1 MSIDQGNLRNDP
13 GDKIMLAPA
22 DYLRVLS
29 DSGVTF
35 YTGVPDSL
43 LKEFCACV
51 TSTMKSK
58 DHVIAANEGASVG
71 LAIGHYIGTGS
82 LPLVYLQN
90 SGLGNTVNPL
100 LSLASTEVYGI
111 PMLLMLGWRGEPGK
125 KDEPQHV
132 HQGRVMVQMLEDMD
146 IPVVVLSNEIATAKI
161 QTQAAAKQAHEIKGP
176 VAIIVKKNTF
186 DKYASIKVEVDLPM
200 GREEA
205 IIAAAETLEDNAAVI
220 CTTGMPSRELFEHR
234 ARCEAGHHRD
244 FLTVGGMGHASQ
256 IALGLAMAQPSRP
269 VYCFDGDGAAL
280 MHMGSMAIIGQ
291 SKAKNLIH
299 LVFNNGVHGSVG
311 GQPTVG
317 FNIDMP
323 QIALACGYATSQRV
337 TTIDELKN
345 AISAA
350 HMAEGVSFIEV
361 QVRSGNRA
369 DIGRPT
375 STPSQNKSA
384 MMKFLRGEACNN
396 D

>member
-1 MSIDQGNLRNDP
+1 
-13 GDKIMLAPA
+13 MLCPT
-22 DYLRVLS
+22 DYLRVLG

-35 YTGVPDSL
+35 FTGVPDSL

-51 TSTMKSK
+51 TVTLKPE
-58 DHVIAANEGASVG
+58 DHLISANEGAAVG

-90 SGLGNTVNPL
+90 SGLGNVVNPL
-100 LSLASTEVYGI
+100 LSLASPEVYGT

-132 HQGRVMVQMLEDMD
+132 HQGRVMAKMLEDMD
-146 IPVVVLSNEIATAKI
+146 LPFVVLSEDMVEAEV
-161 QTQAAAKQAHEIKGP
+161 QTKAAAQQARDINGP
-176 VAIIVKKNTF
+176 VALVVKKNTF
-186 DKYASIKVEVDLPM
+186 DKYAAPEVEADLPL

-220 CTTGMPSRELFEHR
+220 FTTGMPSRELFEFR
-234 ARCEAGHHRD
+234 ARNEAGHDRD

-256 IALGLAMAQPSRP
+256 IALGLAMAQPARP
-269 VYCFDGDGAAL
+269 IYYFDGDGAIL
-280 MHMGSMAIIGQ
+280 MHMGSMAITGQ
-291 SKAKNLIH
+291 SNAKNLIH

-323 QIALACGYATSQRV
+323 KIAIACGYASAQRV
-337 TTIDELKN
+337 TNKKGLHS
-345 AISAA
+345 AIT
-350 HMAEGVSFIEV
+350 MARATDGVSFIEV
-361 QVRSGNRA
+361 QVRPGNRA

-375 STPSQNKSA
+375 STLEQNNVA
-384 MMKFLRGEACNN
+384 MMKFLGVQ
-396 D
+396 

>member
-1 MSIDQGNLRNDP
+1 
-13 GDKIMLAPA
+13 MLAPS
-22 DYLRVLS
+22 DYLRVLG
-29 DSGVTF
+29 DAGVTF
-35 YTGVPDSL
+35 FTGVPDSL

-51 TSTMKSK
+51 TTTLKPE
-58 DHVIAANEGASVG
+58 DHLIAANEGASVG
-71 LAIGHYIGTGS
+71 LAIGHYLGTGS

-90 SGLGNTVNPL
+90 SGLGNTVNPI
-100 LSLASTEVYGI
+100 LSLASPEVYGT

-132 HQGRVMVQMLEDMD
+132 HQGRVMINLLEDMD
-146 IPVVVLSNEIATAKI
+146 LPVFVLSNDITEAEV
-161 QTQAAAKQAHEIKGP
+161 QTKAAAQKARDINGP
-176 VAIIVKKNTF
+176 VALVVKKNTF
-186 DKYASIKVEVDLPM
+186 DKYAAPKAGVDLPM

-205 IIAAAETLEDNAAVI
+205 IIAAAEVLEDNAAVI
-220 CTTGMPSRELFEHR
+220 CTTGMPSRELFEFR
-234 ARCEAGHHRD
+234 ARNEAGHHRD

-256 IALGLAMAQPSRP
+256 IALGLAMAQPARP

-280 MHMGSMAIIGQ
+280 MHMGSMAITGQ

-323 QIALACGYATSQRV
+323 QIATACGYVTARRV
-337 TTIDELKN
+337 NTKEDLQK
-345 AISAA
+345 AIISSRLAD
-350 HMAEGVSFIEV
+350 GVTFIEV
-361 QVRSGNRA
+361 RVRPGNRA

-375 STPSQNKSA
+375 STPSQNKIA
-384 MMKFLRGEACNN
+384 MMKFLREETTTHG
-396 D
+396 

>member
-1 MSIDQGNLRNDP
+1 
-13 GDKIMLAPA
+13 MLAPS
-22 DYLRVLS
+22 DYLRILK
-29 DSGVTF
+29 DAGVTF
-35 YTGVPDSL
+35 FTGVPDSL

-51 TSTMKSK
+51 TMTLKPE
-58 DHVIAANEGASVG
+58 DHLIAANEGASVG
-71 LAIGHYIGTGS
+71 LAIGHYLGTGS

-100 LSLASTEVYGI
+100 MSLASPEVYGT

-132 HQGRVMVQMLEDMD
+132 HQGRVMIKLLEDMD
-146 IPVVVLSNEIATAKI
+146 LPVVVLSDDIVEAEVQTKAATQKARDI
-161 QTQAAAKQAHEIKGP
+161 SGP
-176 VAIIVKKNTF
+176 VALVVKKNTF
-186 DKYASIKVEVDLPM
+186 DKYSAPKAEADLPM

-205 IIAAAETLEDNAAVI
+205 IIAAAEVLEDNAAVI
-220 CTTGMPSRELFEHR
+220 CTTGMPSRELFEFR
-234 ARCEAGHHRD
+234 ARNEAGHHRD

-256 IALGLAMAQPSRP
+256 IALGLALAQPARP

-280 MHMGSMAIIGQ
+280 MHMGSMAITGQ

-323 QIALACGYATSQRV
+323 QIATACGYVTAKRV
-337 TTIDELKN
+337 ITKEDLQKSI
-345 AISAA
+345 ISSKLTD
-350 HMAEGVSFIEV
+350 GVTFIEV
-361 QVRSGNRA
+361 RVRPGNRA

-375 STPSQNKSA
+375 STPAENKMA
-384 MMKFLRGEACNN
+384 MMKFLNLGEKT
-396 D
+396 

>member
-1 MSIDQGNLRNDP
+1 
-13 GDKIMLAPA
+13 MLAPS
-22 DYLRVLS
+22 DYLRVLG
-29 DSGVTF
+29 DAGVTF
-35 YTGVPDSL
+35 FTGVPDSL

-51 TSTMKSK
+51 TMSLKPE

-100 LSLASTEVYGI
+100 LSLASPEVYGT

-132 HQGRVMVQMLEDMD
+132 HQGRVMVKMLEDMD
-146 IPVVVLSNEIATAKI
+146 LPVVVLSDDIAEAEA
-161 QTQAAAKQAHEIKGP
+161 QTKAAAQQARDINGP
-176 VAIIVKKNTF
+176 VALVVKKGTF
-186 DKYASIKVEVDLPM
+186 DKFAAPKAEADLPM

-205 IIAAAETLEDNAAVI
+205 IMAAAETLEDNAAVI
-220 CTTGMPSRELFEHR
+220 CTTGMPSRELFEFR
-234 ARCEAGHHRD
+234 ARNEAGHHRD
-244 FLTVGGMGHASQ
+244 FLTVGGMGHSSQ
-256 IALGLAMAQPSRP
+256 IALGLAMAQTDRP

-280 MHMGSMAIIGQ
+280 MHMGSMAITGQ
-291 SKAKNLIH
+291 SGAKNLIH

-317 FNIDMP
+317 FDIDMP
-323 QIALACGYATSQRV
+323 TIATACGYATAQRV
-337 TTIDELKN
+337 TTKEDLQS
-345 AISAA
+345 AIAA
-350 HMAEGVSFIEV
+350 ARATDGVTFIEV
-361 QVRSGNRA
+361 QVRPGNRA

-375 STPSQNKSA
+375 STPAQNKIA
-384 MMKFLRGEACNN
+384 MMKFLGVE
-396 D
+396 

>member
-1 MSIDQGNLRNDP
+1 
-13 GDKIMLAPA
+13 MLAPS
-22 DYLRVLS
+22 DYLRILK
-29 DSGVTF
+29 DAGVTF
-35 YTGVPDSL
+35 FTGVPDSL

-51 TSTMKSK
+51 TMTLKPE
-58 DHVIAANEGASVG
+58 DHLIAANEGASVG
-71 LAIGHYIGTGS
+71 LAIGHYLGTGS

-100 LSLASTEVYGI
+100 MSLASPEVYGT

-132 HQGRVMVQMLEDMD
+132 HQGRVMIKLLEDMD
-146 IPVVVLSNEIATAKI
+146 LPVVVLSDDIVEAEVQTKAATQKARDI
-161 QTQAAAKQAHEIKGP
+161 SGP
-176 VAIIVKKNTF
+176 VALVVKKNTF
-186 DKYASIKVEVDLPM
+186 DKYSAPKAEADLPM

-205 IIAAAETLEDNAAVI
+205 IIAAAEVLEDNAAVI
-220 CTTGMPSRELFEHR
+220 CTTGMPSRELFEFR
-234 ARCEAGHHRD
+234 ARNEAGHHRD

-256 IALGLAMAQPSRP
+256 IALGLALAQPARP

-280 MHMGSMAIIGQ
+280 MHMGSMAITGQ

-323 QIALACGYATSQRV
+323 QIATACGYVTAKRV
-337 TTIDELKN
+337 ITKEDLQKSI
-345 AISAA
+345 ISSKLTD
-350 HMAEGVSFIEV
+350 GVTFIEV
-361 QVRSGNRA
+361 RVRPGNRA

-375 STPSQNKSA
+375 STPAENKMA
-384 MMKFLRGEACNN
+384 MMKFLNLGPKT
-396 D
+396 

>member
-1 MSIDQGNLRNDP
+1 
-13 GDKIMLAPA
+13 MLAPT

-35 YTGVPDSL
+35 FTGVPDSL

-51 TSTMKSK
+51 TATIKPQQ
-58 DHVIAANEGASVG
+58 HVIAANEGASVG
-71 LAIGHYIGTGS
+71 LAIGHHIGTGS

-146 IPVVVLSNEIATAKI
+146 VPVVVLSDEIAAAKL
-161 QTQAAAKQAHEIKGP
+161 QTQAAVKKAKEIMGP
-176 VAIIVKKNTF
+176 VAIIIRKNTF
-186 DKYASIKVEVDLPM
+186 DKYASPKLEADLPM

-205 IIAAAETLEDNAAVI
+205 IVAAAETLEDDAAVI
-220 CTTGMPSRELFEHR
+220 CTTGMPSRELFEYR
-234 ARCEAGHHRD
+234 AGSEAGHHRD

-256 IALGLAMAQPSRP
+256 IALGLAMAQPERP

-280 MHMGSMAIIGQ
+280 MHMGSMAITGQ
-291 SKAKNLIH
+291 SAARNLIH

-317 FNIDMP
+317 LDIDMP
-323 QIALACGYATSQRV
+323 QIATACGYAMSQRA
-337 TTIDELKN
+337 TTIDDLKS
-345 AISAA
+345 AIFAA
-350 HMAEGVSFIEV
+350 RTTDGVSFIEV
-361 QVRSGNRA
+361 QVSPGNRA

-375 STPSQNKSA
+375 STPSQNKTA
-384 MMKFLRGEACNN
+384 MIKFLRGETYTN

>member
-1 MSIDQGNLRNDP
+1 
-13 GDKIMLAPA
+13 MLCPT
-22 DYLRVLS
+22 DYLRVLG

-35 YTGVPDSL
+35 FTGVPDSL

-51 TSTMKSK
+51 TVTLKPE
-58 DHVIAANEGASVG
+58 DHLISANEGAAVG

-90 SGLGNTVNPL
+90 SGLGNVVNPL
-100 LSLASTEVYGI
+100 LSLASPEVYGT

-132 HQGRVMVQMLEDMD
+132 HQGRVMAKMLEDMD
-146 IPVVVLSNEIATAKI
+146 LPVVVLSEDMVEAEV
-161 QTQAAAKQAHEIKGP
+161 QTKAAAQQARDINGP
-176 VAIIVKKNTF
+176 VALVVKKNTF
-186 DKYASIKVEVDLPM
+186 DKYAAPEVEADLPL

-220 CTTGMPSRELFEHR
+220 FTTGMPSRELFEFR
-234 ARCEAGHHRD
+234 ARNEAGHDRD

-256 IALGLAMAQPSRP
+256 IALGLAMSQPARP
-269 VYCFDGDGAAL
+269 IYCFDGDGAVL
-280 MHMGSMAIIGQ
+280 MHMGSMAITGQ
-291 SKAKNLIH
+291 SNAKNLIH

-323 QIALACGYATSQRV
+323 KIAIACGYASAQRV
-337 TTIDELKN
+337 TNKKGLHS
-345 AISAA
+345 AIT
-350 HMAEGVSFIEV
+350 MARATDGVSFIEV
-361 QVRSGNRA
+361 QVRPGNRA

-375 STPSQNKSA
+375 STPEQNKVA
-384 MMKFLRGEACNN
+384 MMKFLGVE
-396 D
+396 

>member
-1 MSIDQGNLRNDP
+1 
-13 GDKIMLAPA
+13 MLASL

-29 DSGVTF
+29 DAGVTF
-35 YTGVPDSL
+35 FTGVPDSL

-51 TSTMKSK
+51 TATLKPEE
-58 DHVIAANEGASVG
+58 HLIAANEGASVG
-71 LAIGHYIGTGS
+71 LAIGHYLGTGS

-100 LSLASTEVYGI
+100 LSLASPEVYGV

-132 HQGRVMVQMLEDMD
+132 HQGRVMMKLLEDMD
-146 IPVVVLSNEIATAKI
+146 IPVAVLSTDIAEAEV
-161 QTQAAAKQAHEIKGP
+161 QTKAAAKKARDINGP
-176 VAIIVKKNTF
+176 VALVVKKNTF
-186 DKYASIKVEVDLPM
+186 DKYSVPSAEAKLPM

-205 IIAAAETLEDNAAVI
+205 IIAAAEVLDDNAVVI
-220 CTTGMPSRELFEHR
+220 CTTGMPSRELFEFR
-234 ARCEAGHHRD
+234 VRTEGGHHRD

-256 IALGLAMAQPSRP
+256 IALGLALAQPDRS

-280 MHMGSMAIIGQ
+280 MHMGSMAITGQ
-291 SKAKNLIH
+291 FKASNLTH

-317 FNIDMP
+317 FKIDMP
-323 QIALACGYATSQRV
+323 QIATACGYAETLRV
-337 TTIDELKN
+337 MTKDDLQN
-345 AISAA
+345 AIGNSRNSN
-350 HMAEGVSFIEV
+350 GVTFIEV
-361 QVRSGNRA
+361 QVRPGNRS

-375 STPSQNKSA
+375 STPSENKVA
-384 MMKFLRGEACNN
+384 MMNFLNTEPNG
-396 D
+396 

>member
-1 MSIDQGNLRNDP
+1 
-13 GDKIMLAPA
+13 MLNPS
-22 DYLRVLS
+22 DYLSLLS
-29 DSGVTF
+29 GAGVTF
-35 YTGVPDSL
+35 FTGVPDSL

-51 TSTMKSK
+51 TMTLKPE
-58 DHVIAANEGASVG
+58 DHLIAANEGASVG
-71 LAIGHYIGTGS
+71 LAIGHYLGTGS

-100 LSLASTEVYGI
+100 LSLASPEVYGT

-132 HQGRVMVQMLEDMD
+132 HQGRVMTKMLEDMD
-146 IPVVVLSNEIATAKI
+146 LPIIVLSKDIAEAEVQTKAAI
-161 QTQAAAKQAHEIKGP
+161 QKARNINGP
-176 VAIIVKKNTF
+176 VALVVKKNTF
-186 DKYASIKVEVDLPM
+186 DKFAAPKAEADLPM

-205 IIAAAETLEDNAAVI
+205 IMAAAEVLEDNAAVI
-220 CTTGMPSRELFEHR
+220 CTTGMPSRELFEFR
-234 ARCEAGHHRD
+234 ARNKAGHHRD

-256 IALGLAMAQPSRP
+256 IALGLAIAQPKRP

-280 MHMGSMAIIGQ
+280 MHMGSMAITGQ
-291 SKAKNLIH
+291 SNAKNFIH

-323 QIALACGYATSQRV
+323 QIATACGYAKAQRV
-337 TTIDELKN
+337 KTKEELQDAISDSRTID
-345 AISAA
+345 
-350 HMAEGVSFIEV
+350 GVTFIEV
-361 QVRSGNRA
+361 QVRPGNRA

-375 STPSQNKSA
+375 STPAENKVA
-384 MMKFLRGEACNN
+384 MMKFLSVEQNT
-396 D
+396 

>member
-1 MSIDQGNLRNDP
+1 
-13 GDKIMLAPA
+13 MLCPT
-22 DYLRVLS
+22 DYLRVLG

-35 YTGVPDSL
+35 FTGVPDSL

-51 TSTMKSK
+51 TVTLKPE
-58 DHVIAANEGASVG
+58 DHLISANEGAAVG

-90 SGLGNTVNPL
+90 SGLGNVVNPL
-100 LSLASTEVYGI
+100 LSLASPEVYGT

-132 HQGRVMVQMLEDMD
+132 HQGRVMAKMLEDMD
-146 IPVVVLSNEIATAKI
+146 LPFVVLSEDMVEAEV
-161 QTQAAAKQAHEIKGP
+161 QTKAAAQQARDINGP
-176 VAIIVKKNTF
+176 VALVVKKNTF
-186 DKYASIKVEVDLPM
+186 DKYAAPEVEADLPL

-220 CTTGMPSRELFEHR
+220 CTTGMPSRELFEFR
-234 ARCEAGHHRD
+234 ARNEAGHDRD

-256 IALGLAMAQPSRP
+256 IALGLAMSQPARP
-269 VYCFDGDGAAL
+269 IYCFDGDGAVL
-280 MHMGSMAIIGQ
+280 MHMGSMAITGQ
-291 SKAKNLIH
+291 SNAKNLIH

-317 FNIDMP
+317 FNINMP
-323 QIALACGYATSQRV
+323 KIAIACGYASAQRV
-337 TTIDELKN
+337 TNKKGLHS
-345 AISAA
+345 AIT
-350 HMAEGVSFIEV
+350 MARATDGVSFIEV
-361 QVRSGNRA
+361 QVRPGNRA

-375 STPSQNKSA
+375 STPEQNKVA
-384 MMKFLRGEACNN
+384 MMKFLGVE
-396 D
+396 

>member
-1 MSIDQGNLRNDP
+1 
-13 GDKIMLAPA
+13 MLCPT
-22 DYLRVLS
+22 DYLRVLG

-35 YTGVPDSL
+35 FTGVPDSL

-51 TSTMKSK
+51 TVTLKPE
-58 DHVIAANEGASVG
+58 DHLISANEGAAVG

-90 SGLGNTVNPL
+90 SGLGNVVNPL
-100 LSLASTEVYGI
+100 LSLASPEVYGT

-132 HQGRVMVQMLEDMD
+132 HQGRVMAKMLEDMD
-146 IPVVVLSNEIATAKI
+146 LPFVVLLEDMVEAEV
-161 QTQAAAKQAHEIKGP
+161 QTKAAAQQARDINGP
-176 VAIIVKKNTF
+176 VALVVKKNTF
-186 DKYASIKVEVDLPM
+186 DKYAAPEVEADLPL

-220 CTTGMPSRELFEHR
+220 CTTGMPSRELFEFR
-234 ARCEAGHHRD
+234 ARNEAGHDRD

-256 IALGLAMAQPSRP
+256 IALGLAMSQPARP
-269 VYCFDGDGAAL
+269 IYCFDGDGAVL
-280 MHMGSMAIIGQ
+280 MHMGSMAITGQ
-291 SKAKNLIH
+291 SNAKNLIH

-323 QIALACGYATSQRV
+323 KIAIACGYASAQRV
-337 TTIDELKN
+337 TNKKGLHS
-345 AISAA
+345 AIT
-350 HMAEGVSFIEV
+350 MARATDGVSFIEV
-361 QVRSGNRA
+361 QVRPGNRA

-375 STPSQNKSA
+375 STPEQNKVA
-384 MMKFLRGEACNN
+384 MMKFLGVE
-396 D
+396 

>member
-1 MSIDQGNLRNDP
+1 
-13 GDKIMLAPA
+13 MLCPT
-22 DYLRVLS
+22 DYLRVLG

-35 YTGVPDSL
+35 FTGVPDSL

-51 TSTMKSK
+51 TVTLKPE
-58 DHVIAANEGASVG
+58 DHLISANEGAAVG

-90 SGLGNTVNPL
+90 SGLGNVVNPL
-100 LSLASTEVYGI
+100 LSLASPEVYGT
-111 PMLLMLGWRGEPGK
+111 PMLLMLGWCGEPGK

-132 HQGRVMVQMLEDMD
+132 HQGRVMAKMLEDMD
-146 IPVVVLSNEIATAKI
+146 LPVVVLSEDMVEAEV
-161 QTQAAAKQAHEIKGP
+161 QTKAAAQQARDINGP
-176 VAIIVKKNTF
+176 VALVVKKNTF
-186 DKYASIKVEVDLPM
+186 DKYAAPEVEADLPL

-220 CTTGMPSRELFEHR
+220 CTTGMPSRELFEFR
-234 ARCEAGHHRD
+234 ARNEAGHDRD

-256 IALGLAMAQPSRP
+256 IALGLAMSQPARP
-269 VYCFDGDGAAL
+269 IYCFDGDGAVL
-280 MHMGSMAIIGQ
+280 MHMGSMAITGQ
-291 SKAKNLIH
+291 SNAKNLIH

-323 QIALACGYATSQRV
+323 KIAIACGYASAQRV
-337 TTIDELKN
+337 TNKKGLHS
-345 AISAA
+345 AIT
-350 HMAEGVSFIEV
+350 MARATDGVSFIEV
-361 QVRSGNRA
+361 QVRPGNRA

-375 STPSQNKSA
+375 STPEQNKVA
-384 MMKFLRGEACNN
+384 MMKFLGVE
-396 D
+396 

>member
-1 MSIDQGNLRNDP
+1 
-13 GDKIMLAPA
+13 MLAPS

-51 TSTMKSK
+51 TSTMTPQ

-90 SGLGNTVNPL
+90 SGLGNAINPL
-100 LSLASTEVYGI
+100 LSLASSEVYGV

-146 IPVVVLSNEIATAKI
+146 VPVVVLSDEIATAEM
-161 QTQAAAKQAHEIKGP
+161 QTQAAAKQAREIQGP
-176 VAIIVKKNTF
+176 VAIIVRKNTF
-186 DKYASIKVEVDLPM
+186 DKYASPKVEADLPM

-205 IIAAAETLEDNAAVI
+205 IVAAAETLEDDAAVI
-220 CTTGMPSRELFEHR
+220 CTTGMPSRELFEYR
-234 ARCEAGHHRD
+234 ARGDAGHHRD

-256 IALGLAMAQPSRP
+256 IALGLAMAQPERP

-291 SKAKNLIH
+291 SGAKNLVH

-317 FNIDMP
+317 LNIDMP
-323 QIALACGYATSQRV
+323 QIAFDCGYASSQRV
-337 TTIDELKN
+337 TTVDDLKN
-345 AISAA
+345 AIFAA
-350 HMAEGVSFIEV
+350 RMTDGVSFIEV
-361 QVRSGNRA
+361 QVRPGNRA

-375 STPSQNKSA
+375 STPLQNKTA
-384 MMKFLRGEACNN
+384 MMKFLRGETYTN